1 MYPTS
6 AYAFD
11 ITAYNVQQYKDALNE
26 RLADCDTPISNDVIA
41 LDSALREFQKQLDLQ
56 WAEAR
61 YADFIQS

>member
-11 ITAYNVQQYKDALNE
+11 ITAYNVQQYRDALNE

-41 LDSALREFQKQLDLQ
+41 LDSALREFQKQLDFQ

>member
-1 MYPTS
+1 MYPVS
-6 AYAFD
+6 AYTFN
-11 ITAYNVQQYKDALNE
+11 ITPHNVQQYKDALDE

-56 WAEAR
+56 WAETR

>member
-6 AYAFD
+6 AYTFT